1 MKYFLFLSSLAII
14 ALGGAAAEPPKQAKD
29 SVTITTHS
37 AISARTSRGAS
48 MPDRIAMNIEVD
60 YVLASESEGTIVL
73 ALDDGKDMEFTT
85 FDSSKVSGG
94 RGSVNLKAAARMI
107 QRPVLHCLV
116 ILKKKDATSSDA
128 PLAMT
133 GNTIDIKGLT
143 RR

>member
-1 MKYFLFLSSLAII
+1 
-14 ALGGAAAEPPKQAKD
+14 
-29 SVTITTHS
+29 
-37 AISARTSRGAS
+37 

-85 FDSSKVSGG
+85 FDSLMISGG

-107 QRPVLHCLV
+107 QRPVFHCLV
-116 ILKKKDATSSDA
+116 ILKKKGATSSEA

-133 GNTIDIKGLT
+133 GKTIDIKGLT